1 MQSSYLGSPT
11 SSATSIPHISV
22 LRTALSKEVTN
33 AAAAAAAIN
42 QPNFLRE
49 LSALNITNG
58 NIIIPTS
65 IQPPGLN
72 HSSIEEPDNVRR
84 TDIETPFT
92 LIINEISEKNL
103 DIMPSFDL
111 PPIEGQNESIE
122 AAIMIQI
129 RRRKM
134 KKHKLRKLRKRMK
147 FEWAKVRQR
156 REMRKEKEFQAGLLT
171 QIREAEKF
179 SAEEYVT
186 MKLAKSKV
194 PEKTPHKHSI

>member
-1 MQSSYLGSPT
+1 MQSGSLASPP
-11 SSATSIPHISV
+11 SSVASIPPIAV
-22 LRTALSKEVTN
+22 LRTALSKDGVSPVTN
-33 AAAAAAAIN
+33 RSNI
-42 QPNFLRE
+42 LRE

-72 HSSIEEPDNVRR
+72 QSSIEEPNNVQRS
-84 TDIETPFT
+84 DIETPFAV
-92 LIINEISEKNL
+92 IINEITEKNL

-122 AAIMIQI
+122 AAILIQI

-147 FEWAKVRQR
+147 FEWAKRDQR
-156 REMRKEKEFQAGLLT
+156 RAQRKEKEFQASLLG

-186 MKLAKSKV
+186 MKLVKSKPIEPPT
-194 PEKTPHKHSI
+194 PEVQI